1 MIASRGLRN
10 LTPSLHRWKIVT
22 LVLVIV
28 RGTLVIA
35 LAGLAPIAFAVAW
48 SVDRFDTRL
57 ASRRRNPT
65 QLTRNPSIH
74 EAVESF
80 KLLRRES

>member
-1 MIASRGLRN
+1 M
-10 LTPSLHRWKIVT
+10 T
-22 LVLVIV
+22 LVFVIV

-48 SVDRFDTRL
+48 TVDRFDTQL
-57 ASRRRNPT
+57 AARRRNQT
-65 QLTRNPSIH
+65 QLTRNPSTH

>member
-1 MIASRGLRN
+1 M
-10 LTPSLHRWKIVT
+10 T

-48 SVDRFDTRL
+48 TVDRFDTRL
-57 ASRRRNPT
+57 ASRRRNQT
-65 QLTRNPSIH
+65 QILRNPSTRNPSIQS
-74 EAVESF
+74 AVESF
-80 KLLRRES
+80 E